1 MALDPPW
8 RLDPHESIVRVG
20 WSSGWYVLIKISASS
35 SDPDFAPSAT
45 VTPLG
50 NDNTIVF
57 HREDTLQESSSAS
70 HTVPIV
76 YLAAQAIPIPDIGH
90 SYLIPCFGYQGYS
103 EVGSYEATGYA
114 SVEDAYADMPG
125 DARMATT
132 FYYNH
137 PAAVYTSIDSSFA
150 GEPGFAG
157 LPTGP
162 LTPDIAAMFAA
173 ALSAQV
179 GAAWVSGPAPFT
191 INGETGCAD
200 TIGEPP
206 RSSWYANWVADE
218 IIITNTITTTTYEN
232 VTLLKV
238 PKSSDA
244 AAFTIEL
251 SGASSWQATV
261 EVFKLSGHEIN
272 PNNKASN
279 GRVYDPVVP
288 SDDSA
293 QFVILTAYDA
303 SYSGIMKTPV
313 PPSHEPLT
321 MTQTSGSGGNP
332 E

>member
-8 RLDPHESIVRVG
+8 RLDPHERIVGVG
-20 WSSGWYVLIKISASS
+20 WGAGWYVLIKISASS
-35 SDPDFAPSAT
+35 SDQNLAPTAT

-50 NDNTIVF
+50 NNTVAF
-57 HREDTLQESSSAS
+57 HREDTLHETSSSS
-70 HTVPIV
+70 LTIPIV

-162 LTPDIAAMFAA
+162 LTPDIAAAFAA

-191 INGETGCAD
+191 INGQTGCAD

-206 RSSWYANWVADE
+206 RSSWYPSWVADE
-218 IIITNTITTTTYEN
+218 IILTNTITTTTYEN
-232 VTLLKV
+232 VTVLKI

-244 AAFTIEL
+244 EAFTIEL
-251 SGASSWQATV
+251 SGASSWQASV
-261 EVFKLSGHEIN
+261 EVFKLGGHVLD
-272 PNNKASN
+272 PNNKAPN
-279 GRVYDPVVP
+279 DRVYDPVVP
-288 SDDSA
+288 SDDGV
-293 QFVILTAYDA
+293 QFVTLASYDA
-303 SYSGIMKTPV
+303 SYSGVMKTPV
-313 PPSHEPLT
+313 PPSQEPLSI
-321 MTQTSGSGGNP
+321 TQISGGGGP
-332 E
+332 LE